1 MLAIFTIAGGQ
12 KTSQKHARRR
22 ESGIGT
28 LLADKSVFDWTRR
41 TSAMYDRDFFTSKL
55 GIAALVSIA
64 AMVTFNVY
72 TLTNQ
77 YGMTTE
83 QVVVVA
89 PLAVELA

>member
-1 MLAIFTIAGGQ
+1 
-12 KTSQKHARRR
+12 
-22 ESGIGT
+22 
-28 LLADKSVFDWTRR
+28 
-41 TSAMYDRDFFTSKL
+41 MYDRDFFTSKL

-72 TLTNQ
+72 TLTSQ

-83 QVVVVA
+83 QVVHVA

>member
-1 MLAIFTIAGGQ
+1 
-12 KTSQKHARRR
+12 
-22 ESGIGT
+22 
-28 LLADKSVFDWTRR
+28 
-41 TSAMYDRDFFTSKL
+41 MYDRRFFTSKL
-55 GIAALVSIA
+55 GLSALASIA

-72 TLTNQ
+72 TLTHQ

>member
-1 MLAIFTIAGGQ
+1 
-12 KTSQKHARRR
+12 
-22 ESGIGT
+22 
-28 LLADKSVFDWTRR
+28 
-41 TSAMYDRDFFTSKL
+41 MYDRDFFTSKL
-55 GIAALVSIA
+55 GLAALVSIA

-89 PLAVELA
+89 PPAVELA